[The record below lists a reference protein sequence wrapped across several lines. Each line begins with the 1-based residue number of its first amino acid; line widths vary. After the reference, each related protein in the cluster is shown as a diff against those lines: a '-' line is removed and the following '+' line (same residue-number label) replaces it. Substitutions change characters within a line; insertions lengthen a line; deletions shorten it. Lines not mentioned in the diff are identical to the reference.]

1 MKAFVY
7 KKKKKTECY
16 LKSLSFLLI
25 YYESLWAAAALRRKI
40 VEHM

>member
-7 KKKKKTECY
+7 IKKKTEYY

-25 YYESLWAAAALRRKI
+25 YYESLCAAAAALRRKI